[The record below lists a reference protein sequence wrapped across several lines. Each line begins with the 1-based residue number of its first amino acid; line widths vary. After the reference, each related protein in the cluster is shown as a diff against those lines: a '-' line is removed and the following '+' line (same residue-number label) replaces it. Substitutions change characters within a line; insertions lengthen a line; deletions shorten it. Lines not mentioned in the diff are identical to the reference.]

1 MDREIPKKEIR
12 RRRLTRAVR
21 VVLPTAAVVA
31 LGIWGITASLTK
43 SVNITSLQLSDVDKG
58 DINVTVTAAGTVES
72 AFEEVINSPIT
83 SRILEVRH
91 SPGDVV
97 EAGTPLIVLDLHE
110 ASVAAEKQAD
120 MLQMKRLEL
129 ERQLTGDRTAIS
141 ELEMQLKVGDMKV
154 RRLEAEYANERY
166 LDSIGSGTTDK
177 VREAEFALRSA
188 VLEQEQLR
196 TKLANERAS
205 RKAAADVAMLDL
217 EIMAKE
223 AGIASRTLG
232 DAEIRS
238 PRRAT
243 VTKIADKIGSQV
255 TQGQELVSIAD
266 MDHFKVEAE
275 VGDAHGSEVLAGNRV
290 SMRLG
295 SRVLEGAVA
304 TVSPM
309 SASGVIRFTVMLDND
324 SIAQLRPGMRA
335 DVFVSNGVAGD
346 VLRIVNGKFYTRPG
360 SYELYVLN
368 AAGDALELRTVQ
380 LGAASMEHV
389 EVISGLRAGER
400 VVVSDMDRFDG
411 ARTIKVKKK
420 Q

>member
-1 MDREIPKKEIR
+1 MDREIPKKEIL
-12 RRRLTRAVR
+12 RRRLIRAAR

-31 LGIWGITASLTK
+31 LGIWGITASLSK
-43 SVNITSLQLSDVDKG
+43 SVHIGSLQLSEVEKG
-58 DINVTVTAAGTVES
+58 DINVTVSAAGTVES

-91 SPGDVV
+91 SPGDIV

-110 ASVAAEKQAD
+110 ASVAAEKQND
-120 MLQMKRLEL
+120 MLKMKRLEL
-129 ERQLTGDRTAIS
+129 ERQLTGDRTAIA

-177 VREAEFALRSA
+177 VREAEFAFRSA
-188 VLEQEQLR
+188 VLEQELLR
-196 TKLANERAS
+196 TRLANEKAS

-255 TQGQELVSIAD
+255 SSGQELVSIAD
-266 MDHFKVEAE
+266 MDHFKVDAE

-290 SMRLG
+290 SMRIGKRVMEG
-295 SRVLEGAVA
+295 SVA

-309 SASGVIRFTVMLDND
+309 SASGVIRFTVRLDND
-324 SIAQLRPGMRA
+324 SIGQLRPGMRTE
-335 DVFVSNGVAGD
+335 VFVSSGVASD
-346 VLRIVNGKFYTRPG
+346 VLRIDNGNYYSRPG
-360 SYELYVLN
+360 SYALYVLN
-368 AAGDALELRTVQ
+368 ASGDALELRTVQ
-380 LGAASMEHV
+380 LGAASMEHI
-389 EVISGLRAGER
+389 EVISGLKAGER
-400 VVVSDMDRFDG
+400 VVISGMDHFGG
-411 ARTIKVKKK
+411 ARKIDVKKK
-420 Q
+420 